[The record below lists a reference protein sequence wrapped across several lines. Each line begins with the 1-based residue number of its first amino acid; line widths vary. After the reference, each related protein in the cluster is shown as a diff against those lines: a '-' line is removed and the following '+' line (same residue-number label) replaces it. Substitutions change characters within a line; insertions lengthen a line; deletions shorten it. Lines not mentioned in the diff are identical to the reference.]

1 MAKQCAIP
9 TCSSTELVYSGTD
22 AFMLGGIPTETY
34 CYGCANTYALIANS
48 IPRYSLTDAGEQVL
62 SNPIPAKDWHINV

>member
-34 CYGCANTYALIANS
+34 CYACANIYARIDQS
-48 IPRYSLTDAGEQVL
+48 IPRFTLTDTGQALVSQT
-62 SNPIPAKDWHINV
+62 SPAKG